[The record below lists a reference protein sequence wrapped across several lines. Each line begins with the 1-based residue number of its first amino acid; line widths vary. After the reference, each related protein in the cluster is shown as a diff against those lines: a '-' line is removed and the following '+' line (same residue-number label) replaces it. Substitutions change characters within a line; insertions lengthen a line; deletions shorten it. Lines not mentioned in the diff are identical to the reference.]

1 MITDRHHEPVTI
13 PDQAC
18 PNARPRTPM
27 SVSRKRRHMS
37 HSGTRQPLVPNDS
50 TEPPTTSERTRP

>member
-37 HSGTRQPLVPNDS
+37 HSGTTQPLVPK
-50 TEPPTTSERTRP
+50 